1 MFSPPKSEGFTLDN
15 EQNIIVFSEVNNN
28 ATLLKYSPEGDLLWE
43 YRFDTETEIF
53 DEFNS
58 VSVDEANNIIVVG
71 MSANIFE
78 IEFYQIDSDLIVLK
92 VSEQGELLWSHV
104 KEGIPNTW
112 NVGESVVLSGNN
124 IYVMGH
130 CNLGINNTLCL
141 LAFNGEG
148 ELSWEKTI
156 ESFEGLKMT
165 LLGNKLAIL
174 GKNAA
179 GFILLN
185 YDLDGNLIS
194 SGVVQGGGTYIE
206 PVYDNQGN
214 FYLAKSS
221 GLLGYNLSK
230 YSPTGNFLWK
240 FDMLPELEEN
250 VSIYLHDVVR
260 AVEVNEDYI
269 LITGGHNSDNLV
281 IDSFPTLDALTVK
294 LDHDGNLEWMN
305 RYEHL
310 GLNSSEIGY
319 DVRQLENGEFI
330 VVGEVDTGIFSAY
343 KDELLLIL
351 DENGNTVWA
360 EARDGGY
367 ENRNRSLRVLV
378 DGNNFYTLN
387 LVWNA
392 EGDHMT
398 VLRKYAY
405 DMSVNQSNVIQET
418 SELKVFPNPANSTVY
433 FNFKRNNNQRLD
445 INVYNTQGMVVLN
458 FQDYKEGYISIPSWI
473 PEGIYFLHFSTVDEN
488 RVSRM
493 IIQRS

>member
-1 MFSPPKSEGFTLDN
+1 MLSPPKSEGFTLDN
-15 EQNIIVFSEVNNN
+15 EQNIIVFSEVYNNS
-28 ATLLKYSPEGDLLWE
+28 TLLKYSPEGDLLWE
-43 YRFDTETEIF
+43 FRFDLEDEIF
-53 DEFNS
+53 DEFHS
-58 VSVDEANNIIVVG
+58 ISIDEENNIIIVG
-71 MSANIFE
+71 TNVDVFNLDNYH
-78 IEFYQIDSDLIVLK
+78 IESDLIVLK
-92 VSEQGELLWSHV
+92 VSEQGDLLWSHV
-104 KEGIPNTW
+104 KEGIPDTW
-112 NVGESVVLSGNN
+112 NVGEFVVVSGDDV
-124 IYVMGH
+124 YVMGN
-130 CNLGINNTLCL
+130 CNVLANSTLCL

-156 ESFEGLKMT
+156 ESFEGLKIT
-165 LLGNKLAIL
+165 LLGDKLTIL

-206 PVYDNQGN
+206 PVFDNQGN

-240 FDMLPELEEN
+240 FDMPPELEEN

-367 ENRNRSLRVLV
+367 ENRNWSLDVLV

-387 LVWNA
+387 IVWNE
-392 EGDHMT
+392 EGDHLT

-405 DMSVNQSNVIQET
+405 DMMISQSNATQET
-418 SELKVFPNPANSTVY
+418 SEFKIFPNPANSIVY

-445 INVYNTQGMVVLN
+445 INIYNTQGVAVLN
-458 FQDYKEGYISIPSWI
+458 FQDYKEDYISIPSWI
-473 PEGIYFLHFSTVDEN
+473 PKGIYFLHFSTVDEN

-493 IIQRS
+493 IIQKS